1 MPSAVATCGLPV
13 VTCRGLRPCGGSAAC
28 PGVLWGTAANTQFF
42 PLPIKAERP
51 HSYRG
56 VKSEV
61 LWASH
66 SYPGALPVSVDNTE
80 QHRCRHKASGECR
93 IFYAKTIRMTKK
105 VFWKFS
111 LKGSEIIGSDY
122 SYSRT
127 QAKIPL
133 LLLSTEQTELI
144 LSSYGAPKATSFACE
159 GPWMIVDVSVHYK
172 CVHELPFNYG
182 KEGWSQV
189 KWSSSRVTPHGLD
202 LLCCSS
208 SPH

>member
-1 MPSAVATCGLPV
+1 
-13 VTCRGLRPCGGSAAC
+13 
-28 PGVLWGTAANTQFF
+28 
-42 PLPIKAERP
+42 
-51 HSYRG
+51 
-56 VKSEV
+56 
-61 LWASH
+61 
-66 SYPGALPVSVDNTE
+66 
-80 QHRCRHKASGECR
+80 
-93 IFYAKTIRMTKK
+93 MTKK
-105 VFWKFS
+105 VFSKFS
-111 LKGSEIIGSDY
+111 IKGSEIIGSDY

-189 KWSSSRVTPHGLD
+189 SGVHQE
-202 LLCCSS
+202 
-208 SPH
+208 